1 MLTRISST
9 ALLIK
14 TGKKLDKLKQPP
26 SCKRWGFFI
35 GSQPP
40 NPQRGNNRFVI
51 VFLTFSPLGR
61 DAEDREG
68 FFRNH

>member
-35 GSQPP
+35 A
-40 NPQRGNNRFVI
+40 
-51 VFLTFSPLGR
+51 SPLAPDPHCPRGHFSQ
-61 DAEDREG
+61 REKITS
-68 FFRNH
+68 FQLDQSVVE